1 MLLEQDKFDHMRS
14 LLDDM
19 YIKDDQTREI
29 VKRAGFSPDQLKIVD
44 LLIIQALRYYD
55 ALKEGGEFVIR

>member
-1 MLLEQDKFDHMRS
+1 MILEQAKFDQMRG

-19 YIKDDQTREI
+19 YAKDDQTRDI
-29 VKRAGFSPDQLKIVD
+29 VSRAGLTSDQLKIVN

-55 ALKEGGEFVIR
+55 ALKEGGEFTVR

>member
-1 MLLEQDKFDHMRS
+1 MVLEQEKFDHMRS
-14 LLDDM
+14 LLDEM
-19 YIKDDQTREI
+19 YAKDSQIREI
-29 VKRAGFSPDQLKIVD
+29 IDRAGLTQDQLKIIN